1 MGGVSLCMHMCVC
14 FCVDAWLWGWAC
26 ASLSLGVRGV
36 SGHLCLGRGGV
47 YMWEPVECVRVGGTV
62 DSPPSSLRPP
72 HSACPGPISSA
83 PYFVGIVWR
92 EGLSGSG
99 TPEGPTGSSQGQTG
113 PPGWGNNH

>member
-62 DSPPSSLRPP
+62 DSPPPLYGHLIRPVLAPFHLLRTLW
-72 HSACPGPISSA
+72 
-83 PYFVGIVWR
+83 V
-92 EGLSGSG
+92 
-99 TPEGPTGSSQGQTG
+99 
-113 PPGWGNNH
+113 